1 MQEKNQNSFKSF
13 SLNIR
18 QQLVTFNKP
27 AILGILNITPDSF
40 YDGGRYTQTEAI
52 LQHAH
57 EIINQGA
64 DIIDIGAVS
73 TRPGAQLLDPQEET
87 NRLVPIIKLIRQ
99 EIPEAIISV
108 DTCYSLP
115 AEESIKAGADIIN
128 DISGGQFDDKML
140 STIAQLQVPYILMHT
155 RGLPGQMQ
163 QNTSYTDII
172 HDLALYFSE
181 RLETLYR
188 LGAKDIIL
196 DPGFGFAKTTEQN
209 FEILRRFNEL
219 CVLFKEPILSALSRK
234 SMIYKTLGYTPN
246 EALNGTTVLNTL
258 SLANGAKLLRVHDVA
273 QAVEVVNLYQAT
285 MNQ

>member
-115 AEESIKAGADIIN
+115 AEESIKTGADIIN

-163 QNTSYTDII
+163 QNTSYSDII

-188 LGAKDIIL
+188 LGAIDIIL

-234 SMIYKTLGYTPN
+234 SMIYKTLGCTPN

>member
-73 TRPGAQLLDPQEET
+73 TRSGAQLLAPQEET

-155 RGLPGQMQ
+155 RGLPEQMQ

-172 HDLALYFSE
+172 HDLTLYFSE

-234 SMIYKTLGYTPN
+234 SMIYKTLGCTPN

>member
-234 SMIYKTLGYTPN
+234 SMIYKTLGCTPN
-246 EALNGTTVLNTL
+246 EALNGTSVLNTL